1 MPLLPR
7 SRWIPL
13 TVALLLA
20 GGIVAC
26 SDPFR
31 LKATLDVVEDTLV
44 FNSVG
49 DVSAPST
56 AAVVLDIANQPSF
69 DPASRMPA
77 ARRLGADFYT
87 NGLGFD
93 VALDVRGDSLVF
105 LPPRKLTTS
114 LGSVRR
120 VGLRVDTSTAFDDA
134 LSAPGNGYVFDTVS
148 VGAHE
153 GNTVFIVSRH
163 PVCAN
168 EINTEIYAKVGVLDI
183 DPVAKTATLRV
194 RLDPNCGFRSFLS
207 GVPKR

>member
-31 LKATLDVVEDTLV
+31 IKASLDVVEDTLV
-44 FNSVG
+44 FNSVS
-49 DVSAPST
+49 DASAPST
-56 AAVVLDIANQPSF
+56 APVVLDIADQPSF
-69 DPASRMPA
+69 DPSSRKPV
-77 ARRLGADFYT
+77 ARRLGADFSSR
-87 NGLGFD
+87 GLGFD
-93 VALDVRGDSLVF
+93 VALDVQGDSLVF

-120 VGLRVDTSTAFDDA
+120 VGLRVDPSITFDAA
-134 LSAPGNGYVFDTVS
+134 LSAPSKGYVFDTVS
-148 VGAHE
+148 VGARE

-168 EINTEIYAKVGVLDI
+168 EFNTEIYAKVGVLDI

-194 RLDPNCGFRSFLS
+194 RLDPNCGFRSFLP
-207 GVPKR
+207 GVPSR